1 MQLLLK
7 DNLLFTTI
15 TVAYQGSLLNIQ
27 HVLVDI
33 GSATTILS
41 VDILAQIYTTPLPD
55 DILHTIRGVGGS
67 EVVFTRHLDYLQIG
81 ECRLFDFEVEIGGM
95 DYGFEING
103 ILGMD
108 FLIRAEGIIN
118 LRDMRITFVDEK
130 HRVTD

>member
-15 TVAYQGSLLNIQ
+15 TVVYQGSLLDIAY
-27 HVLVDI
+27 VLVDT

-41 VDILAQIYTTPLPD
+41 VDILAQIYITPLPD

-81 ECRLFDFEVEIGGM
+81 ECRLSDFEVEVGGM

-108 FLIRAEGIIN
+108 FLIRTGGIIN
-118 LRDMRITFVDEK
+118 LRDMKITFVDEK
-130 HRVTD
+130 HRVTS